1 MCGLDEIEAS
11 LEGNGYEIN
20 CSERCAGDG
29 DVTLGVLTNTK
40 VMNLDNSA
48 EEVIEQQ
55 WGLKSLGGN
64 SYKPSSAQES
74 QMVKWGSP
82 GGGVKLG
89 EIRVLLGE
97 I

>member
-82 GGGVKLG
+82 GVGVS
-89 EIRVLLGE
+89 
-97 I
+97 